1 MVYDSRVVQQ
11 TEFKVNVSFETERG
25 NLQLNEPLFSEVEK
39 YYSDKKPKE
48 NNGILRYH
56 TLNSL
61 LLRLNTLQT
70 GGDKEKNVS
79 ILKGIYKGGTAGKYC
94 EVNAPFLFYDIDVK
108 NTDDKKEN
116 AHLSDPVLNT
126 RVFSELEK
134 ISIITFRS
142 NSGFGIS
149 GLLYVPKLLGVN
161 YLDNK
166 LHLKIGKAVLN
177 AVNDIL
183 NSKVC
188 KVKFDEA
195 QNKFRQIRFL
205 AEQKHPVKINLKPK
219 RFDIDVI
226 ETPVTTK
233 NKIKAYRFENY
244 QSVKGSI
251 EQQFN
256 ELNNIKDVLNGCGF
270 IELTNNRFK
279 HPRTTSTSSGLVD
292 AQKNIYVNFS
302 TSFNQFKSVFTP
314 YQLQLTEKYCNN
326 ESAFLSDLKKSGYK
340 TIEPNEND
348 VKNADN
354 ILNNI
359 SETERDKQI
368 FRACY
373 HLRNLSIEQ
382 KHQFIKNNCNNDDE
396 LPLFY
401 EYLRLKNTKITFD
414 KTLQIDNYVSEAL
427 KDVLDYSD
435 KHKKVIVKA
444 ETGTGKTTAF
454 LKHFKELRP
463 SKRCLIVAPLTA
475 IVNQSAGEYSQIIGL
490 TGQSAPETHRK
501 AFSSVIV
508 VSTIEQAVKHLKNG
522 NSFEYLVIDEAHNLI
537 IANGYKL
544 KAIKE
549 LTELMEK
556 SKSQIIGL
564 TGTPIEIFKLLNYKL
579 VNIEKRQQ
587 TPVNVIKRNDNRAP
601 YKIITQ
607 HLSKISGK
615 AIFRVNSKTA
625 LKAIYSDLVKR
636 YSKKEVVLLYSA
648 EHIKNSTLF
657 NELTQQRR
665 FKDEVKI
672 VLTTSII
679 DEGLSIEQ
687 TGFTDVVFVE
697 TQYNPNPE
705 PAKQFFA
712 RFRNKDD
719 ERKNYYYYRKSDKP
733 KIANWSYKY
742 DFIECKETLE
752 GESEILKEITKDS
765 TPATTYN
772 DLANDSKYYNTDFSV
787 NGYVLAYDVH
797 KRYFQ
802 QVNENE
808 FCNYLTENFNISIEQ
823 DEQQKDLIDQSE
835 HTEKRKKDKELI
847 TDYWLNNYDEVV
859 DVVYSVTTKK
869 DVKGILKPEIQC
881 LDDELAIFVQD
892 YISDFEYLF
901 KVENRLCT
909 LEIENPNQILFE
921 PLTQKPK
928 ARQKLNAELK
938 VIETIKLIENPK
950 TPTDQRNRDKILNF
964 INELKK
970 LKTFTQKDI
979 FRLFKKQKI
988 RNASSYKSYVLKEII
1003 NKFLNIKHD
1012 TKLNIYEVKE

>member
-1 MVYDSRVVQQ
+1 MVCDSQVVQQ
-11 TEFKVNVSFETERG
+11 TELKVNVSYKTERG

-39 YYSDKKPKE
+39 FYSDKKPKE

-61 LLRLNTLQT
+61 LQRLNTLQT

-94 EVNAPFLFYDIDVK
+94 ELSAPFLFFDIDVK
-108 NTDDKKEN
+108 TKGKKEN

-134 ISIITFRS
+134 ISIFTFRS
-142 NSGFGIS
+142 NSGLGIS
-149 GLLYVPKLLGVN
+149 GLLYVPKLAGLS
-161 YLDNK
+161 YLDNR
-166 LHLKIGKAVLN
+166 LHLKIGRAVLN
-177 AVNDIL
+177 AVNNIL
-183 NSKVC
+183 TKDC

-205 AEQKHPVKINLKPK
+205 AEQKHPVKINLNPL

-226 ETPVTTK
+226 ETPVITK
-233 NKIKAYRFENY
+233 SKIKAYRFENY

-256 ELNNIKDVLNGCGF
+256 EMNDIKSVLIGCGF
-270 IELTNNRFK
+270 TELQNNRFK
-279 HPRTTSTSSGLVD
+279 HPRTSSNSSGLVD
-292 AQKNIYVNFS
+292 VQKNIYVNFS
-302 TSFNQFKSVFTP
+302 TSFNQYKTVFTP
-314 YQLQLTEKYCNN
+314 YQIQLTEKYCNN
-326 ESAFLSDLKKSGYK
+326 ENAFFSDLRKAGYK
-340 TIEPNEND
+340 TIEPNEKD
-348 VKNADN
+348 VKTAENA
-354 ILNNI
+354 LKTI
-359 SETERDKQI
+359 SKTERDKQI

-373 HLRNLSIEQ
+373 HLRNLPIEK
-382 KHQFIKNNCNNDDE
+382 KHQFIKNNCKNDDE

-401 EYLRLKNTKITFD
+401 EYLKLKNTKITFD
-414 KTLQIDNYVSEAL
+414 KTLQIDNYVSESLNA
-427 KDVLDYSD
+427 VLDYSD

-463 SKRCLIVAPLTA
+463 HKRCLIIAPLTA
-475 IVNQSAGEYSQIIGL
+475 IVNQTASEYKEIIGL
-490 TGQSAPETHRK
+490 TGKSAPETHRK

-522 NSFEYLVIDEAHNLI
+522 NLFEYLIIDEVHNLI

-556 SKSQIIGL
+556 SNSQIIGL
-564 TGTPIEIFKLLNYKL
+564 TGTPIEIFKLINFKL
-579 VNIEKRQQ
+579 INIEKRKQK
-587 TPVNVIKRNDNRAP
+587 PVKIIKRNDNRAP
-601 YKIITQ
+601 YKIIMQ

-615 AIFRVNSKTA
+615 AIFRVNSKAT
-625 LKAIYSDLVKR
+625 LKSIYKDLTKR
-636 YSKKEVVLLYSA
+636 FSKKEVVLLYSA

-657 NELTQQRR
+657 SELTQQRR

-672 VLTTSII
+672 ILTTSII

-687 TGFTDVVFVE
+687 IGFSDVVFIE

-719 ERKNYYYYRKSDKP
+719 NRKNYYYYRKTDKK
-733 KIANWSYKY
+733 KIENWSYKY
-742 DFIECKETLE
+742 DFIECKNTLE
-752 GESEILKEITKDS
+752 AESEILKDLTENSTK
-765 TPATTYN
+765 ATTYN
-772 DLANDSKYYNTDFSV
+772 DLANDSKYFNSDFSV
-787 NGYVLAYDVH
+787 NNFVLAYDVH

-802 QVNENE
+802 QFNEIE
-808 FCNYLTENFNISIEQ
+808 YCNYLSENFNISIIQ

-847 TDYWLNNYDEVV
+847 TEYWHNYYDEVV
-859 DVVYSVTTKK
+859 DVVYNSTTKK
-869 DVKGILKPEIQC
+869 EVKSILKPEIQC
-881 LDDELAIFVQD
+881 SNDELAVFVID
-892 YISDFEYLF
+892 NISDFEYLF
-901 KVENRLCT
+901 KTENRLLT
-909 LEIENPNQILFE
+909 LAVENPNGILFE
-921 PLTQKPK
+921 YLNQKPK
-928 ARQKLNAELK
+928 ARQKVNAELK

-970 LKTFTQKDI
+970 LKAFTLNDVRK
-979 FRLFKKQKI
+979 LFKRQKI
-988 RNASSYKSYVLKEII
+988 TNASSYQTYVLKEIV
-1003 NKFLNIKHD
+1003 NHFLNIKYD
-1012 TKLNIYEVKE
+1012 TKLNFYEVKE